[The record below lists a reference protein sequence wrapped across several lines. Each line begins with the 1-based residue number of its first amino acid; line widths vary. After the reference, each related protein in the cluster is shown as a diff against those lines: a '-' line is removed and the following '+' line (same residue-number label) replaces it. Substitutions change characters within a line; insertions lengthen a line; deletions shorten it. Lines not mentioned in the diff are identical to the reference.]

1 VCVAFACATLV
12 AIPSNGFG
20 GLRSTG
26 DAEKAWT
33 AYTQAQRQW
42 HQELVDLL
50 FNRRPDLKEI
60 ILVNRDLQFALIERR
75 SLEFR
80 YLLAMHAERI
90 VGDQGIS
97 RFANYD
103 WTDKDASALRRS
115 NPAYETATKHVE
127 ALQQRSDEHPQ
138 RPALR
143 EAYQALAEEA
153 DYQEMYGRFEL
164 RVKAAE
170 KLLKEN
176 R

>member
-1 VCVAFACATLV
+1 MLL

-20 GLRSTG
+20 GLGTAG
-26 DAEKAWT
+26 DAAEKAWT

-42 HQELVDLL
+42 QQELADLL
-50 FNRRPDLKEI
+50 SSRRPDLKEI
-60 ILVNRDLQFALIERR
+60 ILVNRDFQFALIERR

-80 YLLAMHAERI
+80 YLLAMHPERN

-115 NPAYETATKHVE
+115 NPAYEAATKHVE
-127 ALQQRSDEHPQ
+127 ALRQRGDEHPQ

-143 EAYQALAEEA
+143 EAYQALAKEA

-170 KLLKEN
+170 KLLTES